1 MATGVRMAG
10 GAISRKM
17 VNSVGTGVIKANCPL
32 KLKDFGGH
40 ITPTEGW
47 ARGELKLMEWSKRKG
62 VTGKIERS
70 KQFLLEEKLTSQRPI
85 ASIIEEHDI
94 PKEHILNLEI
104 KHPCHMFPPS
114 KYTFNPKGA
123 KTVPIKGIDDK
134 RQITATFTVSM
145 IENFLPFQLIYEEKA
160 PRCLP
165 RFDFPAD
172 FNVNFSDNP
181 CRIRKNQSSFSKK
194 LYFRI

>member
-1 MATGVRMAG
+1 MAG

-17 VNSVGTGVIKANCPL
+17 VNVVGTGVIKANCPL

-40 ITPTEGW
+40 IAATEGW
-47 ARGELKLMEWSKRKG
+47 ARGALKLMVWSKRKG
-62 VTGKIERS
+62 VTGKIEPS
-70 KQFLLEEKLTSQRPI
+70 KQFLIEEKLTSQRPI

-114 KYTFNPKGA
+114 EYTFNPKGA

-145 IENFLPFQLIYEEKA
+145 TAKFLKFKSFMKGKCLDVSLVLTFRLILMSPFLITIG
-160 PRCLP
+160 
-165 RFDFPAD
+165 
-172 FNVNFSDNP
+172 
-181 CRIRKNQSSFSKK
+181 RIRKNQLSFSKK